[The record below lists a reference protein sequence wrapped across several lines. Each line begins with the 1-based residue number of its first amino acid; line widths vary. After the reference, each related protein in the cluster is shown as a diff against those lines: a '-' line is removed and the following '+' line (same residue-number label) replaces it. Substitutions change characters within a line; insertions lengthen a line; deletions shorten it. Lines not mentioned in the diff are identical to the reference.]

1 MPASEAELLLL
12 DTHCWIWLQSGQLDQ
27 LTRATAERIRS
38 AAEAGLL
45 RISVISVWEIALLE
59 AKGRV
64 RINMDCL
71 EWVREALKT
80 PGLSLVPLTPEIAVD
95 STRLPGEVH
104 GDPADRILLATARN
118 LGARLLTRDQ
128 ALLEYGRSG
137 HAKVA
142 KA

>member
-95 STRLPGEVH
+95 STRLPGELH

-118 LGARLLTRDQ
+118 IGARLLTRDQ

-137 HAKVA
+137 HAKVT